1 MIRMK
6 RTIGVLY
13 DGEDYYRIPVTVR
26 LKTDKLG
33 ATLSLSDDEK
43 VMLAVPLEGLEDVIL
58 PAAEADDGG

>member
-13 DGEDYYRIPVTVR
+13 DGEDYYRIPITVR
-26 LKTDKLG
+26 VKRDKIG

-43 VMLAVPLEGLEDVIL
+43 VMLVVPLEALEDVIL
-58 PAAEADDGG
+58 PAKEADDGG